1 MSRPEVPV
9 IFPSEKEGLQLLE
22 VARAA
27 IGSSLGAPGSDPE
40 AVLERALEREVLR
53 RPGAAFVTLHLDAEL
68 RGCVGTLEITAPLAR
83 SVARYA
89 VAAAFQD
96 PRFAPL
102 SARELTAVRLSV
114 SVLGP
119 FTPVWTPEPI
129 VVGRHGVS
137 LVRGDFRSVFLPQVA
152 LEQGWDRTALLQHLA
167 VKAGL
172 SRDGWREA
180 QLSVFETVSFAET
193 LY

>member
-1 MSRPEVPV
+1 MWRPEAPV
-9 IFPSEKEGLQLLE
+9 LFPSEEEGMQLLE
-22 VARAA
+22 VARSA
-27 IGSSLGAPGSDPE
+27 IGSSLGAPGPDAE
-40 AVLERALEREVLR
+40 ALLERALAREVLR

-83 SVARYA
+83 SVARHA
-89 VAAAFQD
+89 VAAALED
-96 PRFAPL
+96 PRFVPL
-102 SARELTAVRLSV
+102 SAYELTAVRLSV

-119 FTPVWTPEPI
+119 FTPVRTPEPI

-152 LEQGWDRTALLQHLA
+152 VEQGWDRTALLQHLA

-172 SRDGWREA
+172 SQDGWRSAEI
-180 QLSVFETVSFAET
+180 SVFETASFAET